1 MSTIFD
7 LTARLLAYQVGW
19 AIPTRRSSALMA
31 DPFPAFA
38 IAPIR
43 MVAEQ
48 VVYALAYGDPDGEP
62 EIALTWNPL
71 ERDARFLEPFA
82 AALDRYLSDCVSA
95 GEMPRVW
102 LAHAAAL
109 EVIELLGHRYRTNR
123 SVGPELQRM
132 GAQCRLLAEETT
144 FAGQQIVAIAGI
156 LLAGHVATGQSPS
169 EDLHLGAL
177 LAWISPP
184 AGTAI
189 ADAAAQAALEPAAA
203 MLARA
208 ADDRVEELRERVA
221 RGRLSEARARVEA
234 EAIIREEALRE
245 WALLVRA
252 RRAFWDLG
260 LAQGPELTRLAAE
273 SLGRVAWQ
281 IDRNYGSPARPR
293 SLAQRLDELT
303 YAEELAAYAD
313 VADDPIARAAAL
325 NAGRVLDATVLQRDQ
340 PRRGFQPCTLTLET
354 RQDVLRVRPGTQL
367 QLRGARVVGRVT
379 EVREVNA
386 GQATQI
392 TLAVTTGVRNP
403 QLPAPGQRTDW
414 MEPEPA
420 DLRYQKRQVYE
431 RMAASA
437 DARVFGDTL
446 PPSAQLQPADDDLA
460 TIARK
465 LRR

>member
-7 LTARLLAYQVGW
+7 LAARLLAYQAGR

-31 DPFPAFA
+31 DPIPAFA

-48 VVYALAYGDPDGEP
+48 VVYALAYGDPDDKP
-62 EIALTWNPL
+62 EIVLTWNPL
-71 ERDARFLEPFA
+71 DRDAGFLEPFA
-82 AALDRYLSDCVSA
+82 AALDRYLSDCVTA

-102 LAHAAAL
+102 LAHTAAL

-144 FAGQQIVAIAGI
+144 FAGQQIVAVAGS

-177 LAWISPP
+177 LAWIDPP
-184 AGTAI
+184 AGTAVV
-189 ADAAAQAALEPAAA
+189 DAAAQAALAPAAA

-208 ADDRVEELRERVA
+208 ADDRVEQLRARVASGRLREPA
-221 RGRLSEARARVEA
+221 ARVEA
-234 EAIIREEALRE
+234 EAIIRAELLRE
-245 WALLVRA
+245 WNLLVQA
-252 RRAFWDLG
+252 RRAFWTLG
-260 LAQGPELTRLAAE
+260 LTQGPELTKLSAE
-273 SLGRVAWQ
+273 SFKRVAWQ

-303 YAEELAAYAD
+303 YAQELAAYAD
-313 VADDPIARAAAL
+313 VADDPIVRATAL
-325 NAGRVLDATVLQRDQ
+325 SAGRVLDATIINRDQ

-354 RQDVLRVRPGTQL
+354 CQQVLRVRAGTQL
-367 QLRGARVVGRVT
+367 QLRGARVVGRIT
-379 EVREVNA
+379 EVRELNA
-386 GQATQI
+386 GQSVQL
-392 TLAVTTGVRNP
+392 TLVITTGVRNP
-403 QLPAPGQRTDW
+403 HLPAPGQRTDW

-437 DARVFGDTL
+437 DTRVMGDTL
-446 PPSAQLQPADDDLA
+446 PLARPQPADDDLA
-460 TIARK
+460 TIARR